1 MRLSLVID
9 ALREPEAFALRWD
22 EDEAPLWLYAALAGT
37 AAVGVGSYGAMLHA
51 WRGGFGLLQFGFGA
65 AAAAGLGWSAA
76 MPSLIV
82 LGGLLG
88 SRLAPRTVVM
98 ASLVAVSFGGLAML
112 ASVPVLWFFELV
124 TAHPLGR
131 AFAML
136 SSVTGVGLCMADVFT
151 RCMRALEGFRLFHW
165 LWVGLFGAVSLEMF
179 ILFGLH
185 HVNL

>member
-9 ALREPEAFALRWD
+9 ALREPEAFAVRWG
-22 EDEAPLWLYAALAGT
+22 EAEAPVWLYGALAGT
-37 AAVGVGSYGAMLHA
+37 AAFGVGTYGAMLHA
-51 WRGGFGLLQFGFGA
+51 WRGGFTSLQYGFGA
-65 AAAAGLGWSAA
+65 AIAAGLGWSAA
-76 MPSLIV
+76 IPSLVV

-124 TAHPLGR
+124 TGHAAGR
-131 AFAML
+131 CFAML
-136 SSVTGVGLCMADVFT
+136 ASAAGVGLCMVDVFT
-151 RCMRALEGFRLFHW
+151 RCMRALEGFRFFHW

-185 HVNL
+185 NINS